1 MKNEK
6 IIELKN
12 VGLVYREKKTLFT
25 YDEYE
30 ALTNITFDVYR
41 GETLGIIGRNGAG
54 KSTLLRVLAG
64 IIKPDS
70 GQITIHSNSISL
82 MALQAGFDPNLSGR
96 QNTIFSGMV
105 LGHRLSYIKSII
117 EDIKVYSE
125 LNEFFEKPI
134 KNYSSG
140 MLARLGFSIAMYTT
154 PEVLLIDE
162 VLGVGDV
169 TFAEKA
175 QKSIREKIKSDTTVV
190 IVSHD
195 EHQLKLLSDRLVCI
209 ENGVVLD
216 EGPSDSVYNK
226 YNLIMK
232 LTSYGL
238 KLLEYKNTE
247 TVAFKVGDINPTAEY
262 SDVNFNIDVDVVS
275 VSFKTTT
282 IDWERVSIKDNSFWL
297 RLNHNKIYKIKFKD
311 TKDHDGVFELSVG
324 Y

>member
-1 MKNEK
+1 MSNEK

-12 VGLVYREKKTLFT
+12 VEVTYREKKTLFT
-25 YDEYE
+25 YDEYT
-30 ALTNITFDVYR
+30 ALKNISFDLYK

-70 GQITIHSNSISL
+70 GDIKIHSNSISL

-105 LGHRLSYIKSII
+105 LGHRLSYIKTII
-117 EDIKVYSE
+117 ESIKKYSE
-125 LNEFFEKPI
+125 LNDFFEKPI

-175 QKSIREKIKSDTTVV
+175 KKSIREKIKSDTTVV

-195 EHQLKLLSDRLVCI
+195 EAQLKQLSDRLVCI
-209 ENGVVLD
+209 ENGVVLF
-216 EGPSDSVYNK
+216 EGPSESVYNK

-238 KLLEYKNTE
+238 HLHEYVNNNV
-247 TVAFKVGDINPTAEY
+247 VAFKVDSVNPSPNY
-262 SDVNFNIDVDVVS
+262 SDLNFIMEEDISDVYFETKSGHSDKVIVKDNGFWIRMFHDDS
-275 VSFKTTT
+275 YHIFLQRKN
-282 IDWERVSIKDNSFWL
+282 DNKESIK
-297 RLNHNKIYKIKFKD
+297 ITI
-311 TKDHDGVFELSVG
+311 G

>member
-282 IDWERVSIKDNSFWL
+282 SDWERVSIKDNGFWL